1 MTSLPRAVVFDLDG
15 TLVDSIEDI
24 AASMNVS
31 LATVGRPGHDLAT
44 YRRFVGD
51 GLRALAARAAA
62 GADEATIDR
71 VVASFRAHYGDHL
84 CDATRPYPGIP
95 EMVRGL
101 RAAGIRTAV
110 LSNKPHDA
118 TRRLVSAL
126 FGDDAFDDVLGQLP
140 GAPTKP
146 DPAPARA
153 QLARLG
159 VRAEHAALV
168 GDSEMDVATALSCGM
183 WPVGVSWGFRSVATL
198 REAGAAVV
206 VDRADELP
214 PLLLAHFESG
224 NAA

>member
-95 EMVRGL
+95 EMVRD
-101 RAAGIRTAV
+101 RK
-110 LSNKPHDA
+110 S
-118 TRRLVSAL
+118 TRLNSSHRL
-126 FGDDAFDDVLGQLP
+126 
-140 GAPTKP
+140 
-146 DPAPARA
+146 
-153 QLARLG
+153 
-159 VRAEHAALV
+159 
-168 GDSEMDVATALSCGM
+168 
-183 WPVGVSWGFRSVATL
+183 
-198 REAGAAVV
+198 
-206 VDRADELP
+206 
-214 PLLLAHFESG
+214 
-224 NAA
+224 